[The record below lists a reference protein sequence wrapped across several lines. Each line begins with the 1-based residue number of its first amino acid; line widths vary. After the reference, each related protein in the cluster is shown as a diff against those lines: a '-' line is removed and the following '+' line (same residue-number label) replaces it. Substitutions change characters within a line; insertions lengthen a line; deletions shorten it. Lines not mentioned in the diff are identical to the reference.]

1 VEIVTSSYRRY
12 SPGDGVPVRITLGK
26 TPPYFSYPHE
36 TLRVLAPPPWVFKI
50 EDEEQFRRAYRHH
63 LYRATAERIAQALE
77 EIASRHPGRRLV
89 LLCFEA
95 DARECHRSMFA
106 SWWEERTGQRVH
118 ELRVSNRLD
127 ISRDQMPLF
136 GEE

>member
-1 VEIVTSSYRRY
+1 MEIVTSSYRRY

-26 TPPYFSYPHE
+26 APPYFSYPHE

-63 LYRATAERIAQALE
+63 LYRVTAERIAQALE

-89 LLCFEA
+89 LLCFENVWA
-95 DARECHRSMFA
+95 GEACHRRYFA
-106 SWWEERTGQRVH
+106 EWWLEQTGIVVP
-118 ELRVSNRLD
+118 ELRG
-127 ISRDQMPLF
+127 SRRHEETPDQATLF
-136 GEE
+136 